1 MKDNKKW
8 KFSDAENTAVF
19 TTRQVVNEG
28 RHILYVSHDEDDG
41 AWQFHHGSNANIEDA
56 MVVSLEMMVSLD
68 DTLNQLFDL
77 PLGWIATRKS
87 INDSWN
93 KRENRLEL

>member
-1 MKDNKKW
+1 MKVYKKW

-19 TTRQVVNEG
+19 TTRQVVNESVP
-28 RHILYVSHDEDDG
+28 ILYVSHDEDDG
-41 AWQFHHGSNANIEDA
+41 AWQFHHGSNVSIEDA
-56 MVVSLEMMVSLD
+56 IIVSLEMMVSLD

-87 INDSWN
+87 INDFWN
-93 KRENRLEL
+93 KRESRFEF